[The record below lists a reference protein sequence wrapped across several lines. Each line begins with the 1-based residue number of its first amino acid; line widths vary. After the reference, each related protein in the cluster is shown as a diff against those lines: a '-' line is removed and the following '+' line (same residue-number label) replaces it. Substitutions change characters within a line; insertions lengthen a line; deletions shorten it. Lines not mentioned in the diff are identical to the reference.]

1 MVDPGRRE
9 LTNKGKPGV
18 RDKDGEDNSDFV
30 DEDGLQSLG
39 STVRD
44 THGSKDRSREGHGWH
59 NGIYNWREHDGQGE
73 PEIVPFR
80 SNRSESV

>member
-30 DEDGLQSLG
+30 DEDGLQKGGKRCKRYSWEE
-39 STVRD
+39 V
-44 THGSKDRSREGHGWH
+44 
-59 NGIYNWREHDGQGE
+59 
-73 PEIVPFR
+73 
-80 SNRSESV
+80 